1 MGARHVGLRTV
12 VVKIRRKIVEVLM
25 NNPYE
30 ELEYLADFLP
40 DEGESVIVSRR
51 RGQLVCESYFEP
63 MTSSSNTQSQQID
76 RELYGR
82 LSTVESRLRLLWQ
95 TPAMVSVLSFYWVC
109 VVLHRVFEL
118 GWSAWYLD
126 LGLGMMILV
135 GCYQYVQYQRRR
147 YFLESVCPALQ
158 KWMVEHQLDKYTL
171 IAWLTA
177 HRNLSTLR
185 DALTRWT

>member
-1 MGARHVGLRTV
+1 
-12 VVKIRRKIVEVLM
+12 M

-40 DEGESVIVSRR
+40 DEGEAVIVSRR
-51 RGQLVCESYFEP
+51 RGQLVCETYFEP
-63 MTSSSNTQSQQID
+63 MTTSNSSQGQQID

-82 LSTVESRLRLLWQ
+82 LSMVESRLKLLWQ
-95 TPAMVSVLSFYWVC
+95 TPAMVSVLAFYWVC

-126 LGLGMMILV
+126 LGLGMMIV
-135 GCYQYVQYQRRR
+135 AGCYHYVQYQRRR
-147 YFLESVCPALQ
+147 YFLEAVCPALQ
-158 KWMVEHQLDKYTL
+158 KWMVDHQLDKYTL

-185 DALTRWT
+185 EALTRWT